1 MDDETKNAEKG
12 AIETLLAMEDLA
24 EKKLNIFSRLLME
37 ATVAKKM
44 EELAKRNEN
53 RKEKLACLLGKK
65 QQKKQATAQGGS
77 EE

>member
-1 MDDETKNAEKG
+1 MDDEKKNAEKD
-12 AIETLLAMEDLA
+12 ALDTLLVMEDLA
-24 EKKLNIFSRLLME
+24 EKKLKIFSRLLME
-37 ATVAKKM
+37 TTVAKKM

-65 QQKKQATAQGGS
+65 PQKKQAQGGS